1 MSTTVSSQAVPIGV
15 GIDTARY
22 GHHAT
27 FLRQDL
33 QPATAPLEFTETR
46 VGYNRLLKK
55 LQQLE
60 RRFPTAHF
68 HFRIDAASQ
77 YATNLDNFLRDLP
90 LSKTISVGE
99 PARNRSYRKA
109 HFPKRKADVTDSYCQ
124 ARYAIVER
132 PKDTLGV
139 PREFYALPA
148 SAPITSIPGIG
159 DATAAV
165 LTAKIIS
172 IDRFRS
178 AGQLVAYFGVFPEE
192 HTSGVDKFGKPLP
205 PGTMHMSRQGNDLVR
220 KYLWNAAMSAM
231 QYNPAARAL
240 YNRLLA
246 RGTRPSV
253 ALGHLMRKLLHL
265 VFAIWKTGKPFDPQH
280 YPWEKPDAKEPVAG
294 RNQGTSPA
302 PTAVTATETS
312 NVNQAACSVNQPT
325 APRTPRTQTH
335 SAAAHVSELS
345 TPANPHVPPLEENC
359 RETARPAPSGRPKS
373 SKRKEQTGVIAPD
386 AY

>member
-77 YATNLDNFLRDLP
+77 YAINLENFLRDLP

-148 SAPITSIPGIG
+148 SAP
-159 DATAAV
+159 
-165 LTAKIIS
+165 
-172 IDRFRS
+172 DRKS
-178 AGQLVAYFGVFPEE
+178 
-192 HTSGVDKFGKPLP
+192 T
-205 PGTMHMSRQGNDLVR
+205 
-220 KYLWNAAMSAM
+220 
-231 QYNPAARAL
+231 
-240 YNRLLA
+240 RL
-246 RGTRPSV
+246 
-253 ALGHLMRKLLHL
+253 
-265 VFAIWKTGKPFDPQH
+265 
-280 YPWEKPDAKEPVAG
+280 
-294 RNQGTSPA
+294 N
-302 PTAVTATETS
+302 
-312 NVNQAACSVNQPT
+312 
-325 APRTPRTQTH
+325 
-335 SAAAHVSELS
+335 
-345 TPANPHVPPLEENC
+345 
-359 RETARPAPSGRPKS
+359 S
-373 SKRKEQTGVIAPD
+373 SH
-386 AY
+386 